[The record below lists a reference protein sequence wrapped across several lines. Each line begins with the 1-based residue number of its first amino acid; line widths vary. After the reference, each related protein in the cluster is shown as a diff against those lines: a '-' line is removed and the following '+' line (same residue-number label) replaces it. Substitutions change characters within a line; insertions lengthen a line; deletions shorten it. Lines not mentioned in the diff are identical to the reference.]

1 MLYDLYQAQADF
13 LIPFR
18 EAARFG
24 AGLAQLWETG
34 CCARPPLLRHLRA
47 TWSLFA
53 EAGLTHRRPSFGIA
67 AVDIG
72 NRVVDVVEEAADDTP
87 FGTLLH
93 FRKNAAV
100 AQPRVL
106 LVAPMS
112 GHFATLL
119 RNTVEVMLPEHDVYI
134 TDWKNARDIPLDAGA
149 FGLDEF
155 VSHLIRFLEVIGPG
169 AHIVAVCQPA
179 VPALAA
185 VALMAEA
192 GNPAQPRSMTLMAGP
207 IDTRMNP
214 TNVNDLAMSRPIAWF
229 EKNLISA
236 VPWGFPGARRR
247 VYPGFL
253 QLAAFISMNLDRHVT
268 AHITQFRNL
277 VGGDQSSAEAHRRF
291 YGEYGAVMDLPAE
304 FYLQTVKT
312 VFQDHALPKGE
323 MMYRDRPIDPEQIR
337 RVALFTVEGEFDD
350 ISGVGQTE
358 AAHRLCANIPPERK
372 AHWMQPGVGHYG
384 VFNGSRF
391 RAEIA
396 PRIADFILSMSQGA
410 GTKRRGP
417 AMRQIGDG
425 EAGRTGNGATR
436 AQVRA

>member
-304 FYLQTVKT
+304 FYLETVHR
-312 VFQDHALPKGE
+312 VFQEHHLARGLLTWRGQLV
-323 MMYRDRPIDPEQIR
+323 RPEAIR
-337 RVALFTVEGEFDD
+337 RTGLLTVEGERDD
-350 ISGVGQTE
+350 ICAIGQTV
-358 AAHRLCANIPPERK
+358 AALDLCSGIRVNLK
-372 AHWMQPGVGHYG
+372 QNHLQSGVGHYG
-384 VFNGSRF
+384 VFAGKRWA
-391 RAEIA
+391 REVY
-396 PRIADFILSMSQGA
+396 PRVREMI
-410 GTKRRGP
+410 
-417 AMRQIGDG
+417 
-425 EAGRTGNGATR
+425 
-436 AQVRA
+436 QVMN